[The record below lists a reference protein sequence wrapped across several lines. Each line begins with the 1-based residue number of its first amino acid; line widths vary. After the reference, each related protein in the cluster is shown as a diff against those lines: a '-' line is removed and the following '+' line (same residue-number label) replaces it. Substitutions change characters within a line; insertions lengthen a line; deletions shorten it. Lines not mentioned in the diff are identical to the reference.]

1 MGLTSL
7 ELSGYT
13 FCGWLPGNWVVSL
26 DEEGVARRERRSL
39 NWTDMLHTAI
49 DNYHSALWVG
59 IIESLQESLELLYY
73 QTGKSYSIT
82 RQVGTAL
89 ARQVGTTLLPDR

>member
-1 MGLTSL
+1 MLPLEPPLKGVTSL

-13 FCGWLPGNWVVSL
+13 FCVWSPGNWVVSL
-26 DEEGVARRERRSL
+26 DEEGVARKEGRSL

-73 QTGKSYSIT
+73 QTGRNYIIT
-82 RQVGTAL
+82 RP
-89 ARQVGTTLLPDR
+89 ARTTL